1 MFAHLQHRISG
12 LPVIDRDGTRV
23 GILTEGDFLH
33 RSEIGTE
40 RKRNGLLA
48 TDQAHASAQRNA
60 SRRARSGDLYPSDWL
75 PPFRAANRAWHR
87 LTFFVA
93 RQSAIDGKVIEG
105 RPLATSRVGANA
117 WS

>member
-48 TDQAHASAQRNA
+48 TDQAHASAQRMRHDGPEA
-60 SRRARSGDLYPSDWL
+60 EISTRPIGCLRSGQPIVLGI
-75 PPFRAANRAWHR
+75 A
-87 LTFFVA
+87 
-93 RQSAIDGKVIEG
+93 
-105 RPLATSRVGANA
+105 
-117 WS
+117 